1 MRSLTTPRWLVS
13 HVLVVA
19 LVVLLVNLGL
29 WQLRRLDERRAENA
43 RVAAALAQP
52 VADVAELAPVAG
64 PAGPADGA
72 DAGQPV
78 EWRRA
83 RATGTYA
90 LEEQVLVRSRSLD
103 GRPGSWAVTP
113 LVLDDGTAVAVNR
126 GWVPIGEDG
135 PDGPP
140 PAASAPPE
148 GRVTV
153 TGVLRATEERGR
165 FGPIDPEDGRLATLA
180 RLDVGRLD
188 QQVAADLY
196 PVALQLQ
203 SSDPPPPGDLP
214 VPVPLPDVDDEG
226 PHLSYAVQWFTFAT
240 IAGGGYLLI
249 LRRQLDEAR
258 KGSRDDR
265 VPEWVS

>member
-1 MRSLTTPRWLVS
+1 MRSLSTPRWLVS

-29 WQLRRLDERRAENA
+29 WQLRRLDERRADNA

-52 VADVAELAPVAG
+52 VVDVAALAPVAG
-64 PAGPADGA
+64 PRAGL
-72 DAGQPV
+72 DAGEAV

-83 RATGTYA
+83 RATGRYA
-90 LEEQVLVRSRSLD
+90 LDEQVLVRSRSLD

-140 PAASAPPE
+140 PAASAPPD

-165 FGPIDPEDGRLATLA
+165 FGPTDPEDGRLASLA

-196 PVALQLQ
+196 PVALQLE

-240 IAGGGYLLI
+240 IAAGGYVLI
-249 LRRQLDEAR
+249 LRRQVDEAG

-265 VPEWVS
+265 VPEWVT